1 MKWLSRLAGLSSAPK
16 FGTTIHDDDNYDY
29 PDYSSDPDY
38 GYEQP
43 KKKLSYYEKQMLVTY
58 HPRWQDVYTHE
69 FNQACQQFYN
79 SRGYWPQ
86 QTYNYVLGA
95 VESEA
100 RSRAEAVIM
109 ALMDN
114 DGSY

>member
-16 FGTTIHDDDNYDY
+16 FGTTIHEDNNYNY
-29 PDYSSDPDY
+29 PDYSSGY
-38 GYEQP
+38 GEEP

-58 HPRWQDVYTHE
+58 HPRWQDVYNHE
-69 FNQACQQFYN
+69 FNQACQRFYN